1 MHRLSFLQAT
11 IIDAPLLLSSAS
23 MATVPALR
31 LGSPPRSS
39 PPPPRWLRC
48 GGGGVGEGGEW
59 SGAEGMA
66 CSVEALA
73 RRGGGGESES
83 ENEEEEEKRRG
94 RAGERRLR
102 GGGSAAAAAAAAGSG
117 ELLSIPGVGPRN
129 QRKLVDNGF
138 EGVAQLKQLYR
149 DKVRAL
155 RVFCTA
161 LICSIANWNSGI
173 AVLFGYSA

>member
-1 MHRLSFLQAT
+1 
-11 IIDAPLLLSSAS
+11 

-31 LGSPPRSS
+31 LGSPAALLAARR
-39 PPPPRWLRC
+39 PPRWLRC
-48 GGGGVGEGGEW
+48 GGGGVGGG
-59 SGAEGMA
+59 GGGVGVARRGMA

-102 GGGSAAAAAAAAGSG
+102 GGGSAAAAAAAAGRG